1 MNIQKSDYY
10 ILDILWENGDMKA
23 SQIAN
28 ILEKNIGWNKNTTYT
43 IINRCVKKE
52 YIKRIDPGYVCR
64 AMITKKQAT
73 ESNVNDV
80 MNRFFNG
87 SFCSFVSNF
96 VSSHELS
103 SEEIQELDKI
113 ISNARKKK

>member
-73 ESNVNDV
+73 ESNVDELKKMINSTV
-80 MNRFFNG
+80 MIKKEKHITTIL
-87 SFCSFVSNF
+87 VLSNKPKWNN
-96 VSSHELS
+96 SSCIHT
-103 SEEIQELDKI
+103 
-113 ISNARKKK
+113 